1 MLYGKLIGGAIQFA
15 PPEIYD
21 DNGVVTFLKGPSD
34 YYDNGYKVVRRM
46 IPEYDPRTQKLLFN
60 NITED
65 DTTIYVN
72 YIVNDLFD
80 YIIKE
85 EANM

>member
-1 MLYGKLIGGAIQFA
+1 MLYGKLIEGAIQFA

-21 DNGVVTFLKGPSD
+21 DNGVVTFLNTPSD

-46 IPEYDPRTQKLLFN
+46 IPKYDPGMQILLLD